1 MSEQP
6 PDWATQIPNYPVHNL
21 PARAGGQPTLP
32 LTWQQLQQIVTAL
45 VNEFLRQVAV
55 ALGAIEIFG
64 FNPVEALIQIGELIE
79 DARANFNG
87 LLSGLSLPDI
97 PAVVSYLQNLVSTIT
112 FQGLLDAIANALG
125 HAGSGHTTGDIL
137 GYLGAIPGTVIAG
150 ATAIEQALING
161 VLGATKNVFPWV
173 FPVNFGAAP
182 TVEDLAAYTKSLVT
196 QSQLQQ
202 LMDLLFNKLTG
213 PEVAYVQGVTHDAL
227 AGALAGLQ
235 GVASSA
241 SDVAQ
246 QALAATAGAV
256 QGFEAAVQGAIQGV
270 EIQASQIV
278 GAAGDLASHLI
289 PDIQLGMSSAL
300 QTLHN
305 DIVNN
310 LLGFQFPGVNWAP
323 TNTANALGGTA
334 VTLGSNSS
342 SINSLQQSIYS
353 AYGAGGSGGLNAT
366 VAISGGVLPS
376 TFTDMGTGIAGM
388 SYDFA
393 KYNVT
398 TAPTDVQSV
407 TTVSSG
413 SDVSLNIIRA
423 NSDFSSFFYL
433 STYQVGF
440 GTLGYTFGRVV
451 SGVNTEL
458 YSGTHLSLVGKP
470 NNSITLSCDDNYNF
484 TFLIN
489 GMTIYTY
496 TEAGLSQKGA
506 NYRNLGFATNNQLPQ
521 QVTQWNGSSPSG
533 GPAAAY
539 VATSEST
546 NSTSYVDLPTTSDTV
561 TVTIGSLGMAI
572 VIVSCQQILS
582 SSPVSAFMGYAL
594 SGANTRSAS
603 DALAYL
609 STGNNGF
616 GYEAS
621 FVHLET
627 GLAAG
632 STTFK
637 AKYRVTAGTQSFQY
651 RRIEVIPL

>member
-32 LTWQQLQQIVTAL
+32 LTWQQLQQIVAAL

-161 VLGATKNVFPWV
+161 VLGATKNVFPWI

-256 QGFEAAVQGAIQGV
+256 QGFEAAVQGAIQGA

-334 VTLGSNSS
+334 VTLGSNSGN
-342 SINSLQQSIYS
+342 INSLQQAIYS

-366 VAISGGVLPS
+366 VNISGGVLPS
-376 TFTDMGTGIAGM
+376 SFTDMGPCGLINF
-388 SYDFA
+388 DCA
-393 KYNVT
+393 KYNAA

-407 TTVSSG
+407 TTISSNG
-413 SDVSLNIIRA
+413 AATFNIIRG
-423 NSDFSSFFYL
+423 NSDFSSFIFL
-433 STYQVGF
+433 FTFQSGTNITYA
-440 GTLGYTFGRVV
+440 FGRAV
-451 SGVNTEL
+451 SGVISDL
-458 YSGTHLSLVGKP
+458 YSNTTTGTKA
-470 NNSITLSCDDNYNF
+470 NNSITLSSDSGFNF
-484 TFLIN
+484 TFLLN
-489 GMTIYTY
+489 GVAIYTY
-496 TEAGLSQKGA
+496 TEAGLSGIGA
-506 NYRNLGFATNNQLPQ
+506 NYRNLGFAAGNPAPGP
-521 QVTQWNGSSPSG
+521 VTQWNGSSPSG
-533 GPAAAY
+533 GPATAY
-539 VATSEST
+539 VATDET
-546 NSTSYVDLPTTSDTV
+546 TTSTSYVDLTTTTDTV
-561 TVTIGSLGMAI
+561 TVTIGSSGMAL
-572 VIVSCQQILS
+572 VNLHCQIYNDAQKAGFA
-582 SSPVSAFMGYAL
+582 AFAM
-594 SGANTRSAS
+594 SGANTMSAQDKYCLHMQMS
-603 DALAYL
+603 GAGWTTQTAG
-609 STGNNGF
+609 T
-616 GYEAS
+616 S
-621 FVHLET
+621 FLLT
-627 GLAAG
+627 GLTAG

-637 AKYRVTAGTQSFQY
+637 MKYRAGSSGGTAHFGL
-651 RRIEVIPL
+651 RHIAVVPL